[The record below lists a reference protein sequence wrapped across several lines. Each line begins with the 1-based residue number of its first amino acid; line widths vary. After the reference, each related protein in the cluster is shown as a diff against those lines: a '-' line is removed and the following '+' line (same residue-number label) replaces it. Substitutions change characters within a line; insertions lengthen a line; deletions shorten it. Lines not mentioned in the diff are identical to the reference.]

1 VAGDEGQTTRRKVAL
16 NDLQVGAADRAG
28 AHRHEHLAGARHRD
42 GQLPA
47 HEALLLAHR
56 PRLGQHH
63 RDHAGTPAACIMVAM
78 DWIRDN
84 LKMIGLVVVAAMAMP
99 FLLVL
104 MGIIRF

>member
-1 VAGDEGQTTRRKVAL
+1 
-16 NDLQVGAADRAG
+16 
-28 AHRHEHLAGARHRD
+28 
-42 GQLPA
+42 
-47 HEALLLAHR
+47 
-56 PRLGQHH
+56 
-63 RDHAGTPAACIMVAM
+63 MVAM